1 MIFSRY
7 ESVSLPQTEDGRYMA
22 KQYKEDM
29 ENALLTVSIENTITS
44 IKVIGQLMGEIPDET
59 VAKLREMDGERRNK

>member
-7 ESVSLPQTEDGRYMA
+7 ESVSLPQTKNGKYMA

-29 ENALLTVSIENTITS
+29 ENVSMTVIVEETTTS
-44 IKVIGQLMGEIPDET
+44 IQVIGRLMAEIPDEY
-59 VAKLREMDGERRNK
+59 VAKLREAESV

>member
-1 MIFSRY
+1 MTFSRY

-29 ENALLTVSIENTITS
+29 ENARMTVSVEETTTS
-44 IKVIGQLMGEIPDET
+44 VKVTGQFMGEIPDEY
-59 VAKLREMDGERRNK
+59 VKRLREMDGET